1 MPRGDDALL
10 VIPPFEENGS
20 SEPFEADELRLQRL
34 LASLPR
40 EVSLDA
46 VIERPGCYRLSAGP
60 VAGVFVA
67 AGTQIEIRP
76 KLPISQLLFL
86 VGYAQN
92 QRFWRDCSPQ
102 FEENTSVVDAIASA
116 VARQAIRAL
125 TRGRLFG
132 YVDLED
138 SLRTVRGRIQMG
150 RQVSRWQGRLP
161 PVEVAFQE
169 YTDDILELRLLKAA
183 VAALV
188 RWPIRQPGT
197 WAALRHVDAMLAPV
211 SLVQFQP
218 STVPNVIYTRLN
230 QHYRTAVE
238 LARLVLRLSAFES
251 RSGQVRASGL
261 LVDMNKVFQDF
272 VEVALGEALASF
284 GISVRGQDTRH
295 GLDVAGDIRLKPDL
309 VLESRGQPILVAD
322 AKYKRLE
329 LKGLPNADIY
339 QALAYAVG
347 LNLGS
352 AVLVY
357 PATEA
362 ARADHVV
369 RNTGTRVMVRT
380 LDLALESHLLLGQVL
395 QLATE
400 AALNASV
407 ATSPVSRSIA

>member
-1 MPRGDDALL
+1 MFRSEEVPL
-10 VIPPFEENGS
+10 VIPPFDENGS

-34 LASLPR
+34 LASLPK
-40 EVSLDA
+40 EVSLEA
-46 VIERPGCYRLSAGP
+46 VLERPGCYRLCAGP
-60 VAGVFVA
+60 VAGVFVS

-76 KLPISQLLFL
+76 KLPINQLLFL

-92 QRFWRDCSPQ
+92 QRYWRDCSPQ
-102 FEENTSVVDAIASA
+102 FEEHTSVVDAIASA

-132 YVDLED
+132 YVDMED

-218 STVPNVIYTRLN
+218 SAVPNVIYTRLN
-230 QHYRTAVE
+230 HHYRTAVE

-272 VEVALGEALASF
+272 VEVSLAEALAPF
-284 GISVRGQDTRH
+284 GISIRAQDTRH
-295 GLDVAGDIRLKPDL
+295 ALDIGGDIRLKPDL

-347 LNLGS
+347 LNLES
-352 AVLVY
+352 SILVY

-362 ARADHVV
+362 AGADHVI

-380 LDLALESHLLLGQVL
+380 LDLALESHLLLGQVT

-400 AALNASV
+400 TALRCLLPQTA
-407 ATSPVSRSIA
+407 